1 MRLIAEAVEHYHTT
15 YHRFPVSKE
24 IQSAA
29 DSTGSD
35 FAFENLE
42 EATPQ
47 IGDSRTRFH
56 AGIMAAILD
65 LTNSPASGAAINSD
79 HNLNPLA
86 IRFLNA
92 RLVPDS
98 RSPGVGTDLVYRDPW
113 GNPYM
118 ITMDLNGD
126 GRCRDPFYQMNNVS
140 RDHGATGFNNVTNCD
155 DSLGQSDAF
164 EYLGGVMVWSHGP
177 DGKADQLKPANVPP
191 NKDNV
196 LDWVR

>member
-1 MRLIAEAVEHYHTT
+1 MNQPLTLSQVFLALLLLVLLAFILMPMMPKRDPHPTIARA
-15 YHRFPVSKE
+15 
-24 IQSAA
+24 
-29 DSTGSD
+29 
-35 FAFENLE
+35 
-42 EATPQ
+42 
-47 IGDSRTRFH
+47 
-56 AGIMAAILD
+56 
-65 LTNSPASGAAINSD
+65 PASGAVTNSD

-86 IRFLNA
+86 IQFLNA
-92 RLVPDS
+92 RRVPDS

-126 GRCRDPFYQMNNVS
+126 GRCRDPFYRMRNVS
-140 RDHGATGFNNVTNCD
+140 RDHGAAGFNNITNCD

-164 EYLGGVMVWSHGP
+164 EYLGGVMVWSRGP
-177 DGKADQLKPANVPP
+177 DGKADRLKPANVSP